1 MDTRL
6 GTVRSTIAIRSGLIA
21 LVTFLAAATQA
32 RAEVFASPV
41 VYLSWAN
48 QLVCY
53 IANVGPGAISVLN
66 PRIVNE
72 KQASIA
78 LTLNSCGSSLA
89 SGRTCVW
96 MVNYPSE
103 FYTQCRVD
111 LSSKAN
117 ARGSFDLRQLGSDPT
132 TPAVK
137 FSLEMR

>member
-1 MDTRL
+1 MDASPWNTQSSIV
-6 GTVRSTIAIRSGLIA
+6 VRAGSIA
-21 LVTFLAAATQA
+21 LATILATATHA

-41 VYLSWAN
+41 VYFSWAN
-48 QLVCY
+48 QRVCY
-53 IANVGPGAISVLN
+53 LSNVGPGDIGVLN

-72 KQASIA
+72 KQTSIA

-103 FYTQCRVD
+103 FYSQCRVD

-132 TPAVK
+132 IPAVK